1 MIRRKIKQKMYTV
14 KRRAVRSKFSLRK
27 WYLSRGSSEVVKNT
41 LYRNE
46 EETVLRVK
54 ETSNAEDL
62 RCE

>member
-1 MIRRKIKQKMYTV
+1 MYTV

-62 RCE
+62 QCE